1 MYAGKVHKL
10 GLLILAAL
18 DAAAIAPPAHAE
30 TTPNPP
36 VFDRPYTVAQLGVGL
51 LTLPAADVCLQGRA
65 CTKGDNSIE
74 LDFWQIYRATRQ
86 FAVGAGATVALVP
99 VTDNP
104 PSPDPTIA
112 RTHTRSYFLVEA
124 QGRYYFVHARTFEA
138 WLGITA
144 GGVIVSDRYAIDI
157 DEKSTAA
164 IIGPRA
170 STVRTEGGAIGGLLG
185 SNWHFAPNWAFGFSI
200 RYMQWFL
207 PHEPATTVFLDRA
220 SLSGEQRA
228 FNFGISCSYRI
239 AL

>member
-1 MYAGKVHKL
+1 VKVHKIGML
-10 GLLILAAL
+10 AVAAL
-18 DAAAIAPPAHAE
+18 ASAPIARPAYAE
-30 TTPNPP
+30 TTPYTGA
-36 VFDRPYTVAQLGVGL
+36 FDRPYTVAQLGVGL

-74 LDFWQIYRATRQ
+74 LDFWQLYRANRF
-86 FAVGAGATVALVP
+86 FAVGAGASVALTP

-104 PSPDPTIA
+104 PSPDPNVA

-124 QGRYYFVHARTFEA
+124 QGRYYFVRAETFEA

-170 STVRTEGGAIGGLLG
+170 STVRTEGGAIGALLG
-185 SNWHFAPNWAFGFSI
+185 SSWHFAPNWALGFSV

-220 SLSGEQRA
+220 TLTGEQRA
-228 FNFGISCSYRI
+228 FNFGISVSYRI